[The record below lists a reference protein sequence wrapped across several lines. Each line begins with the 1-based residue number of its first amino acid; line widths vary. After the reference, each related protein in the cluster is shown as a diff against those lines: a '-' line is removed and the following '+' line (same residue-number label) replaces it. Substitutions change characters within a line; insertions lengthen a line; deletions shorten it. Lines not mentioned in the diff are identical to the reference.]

1 MCLSMHVFN
10 IVSGRRDHAIDG
22 GGVHHDCKQTPST
35 RKSML
40 PMRHC
45 SLLFRFVN

>member
-22 GGVHHDCKQTPST
+22 GYIMIASKRLVLANQCYQ
-35 RKSML
+35 
-40 PMRHC
+40 
-45 SLLFRFVN
+45 